1 MKMPTRIAA
10 VGSATTAA
18 ATARSVRLSKPSPP
32 PQTVTNASPMPKRTK
47 AAMKE
52 TVEVAVAK
60 KLPQGNSKK
69 STTKTVTV
77 DVEMEPSKETELPE
91 VRKESP
97 VVSSES
103 TTNNDRKEDQDQ
115 VKINTADA
123 DAKPGKAEMIEKT

>member
-1 MKMPTRIAA
+1 M
-10 VGSATTAA
+10 G
-18 ATARSVRLSKPSPP
+18 
-32 PQTVTNASPMPKRTK
+32 
-47 AAMKE
+47 E
-52 TVEVAVAK
+52 
-60 KLPQGNSKK
+60 
-69 STTKTVTV
+69 TVTV

-123 DAKPGKAEMIEKT
+123 DTKPGKAEMIEKTGKTEKTEKKKIRKDRKARKAREGGKDRRKGGKDPRKGREDDGTERQQIATFRAGGKER